1 MRTQR
6 YIVLA
11 ALLALPLLTKAQ
23 DIAISHL
30 KYNAHTCAREGYIG
44 TQTDIQNATIHAI
57 SIFDE
62 PTTSTMDFEQ
72 PFYNLSGQRVDPA
85 TYHGIVIHAG
95 HTHFLP

>member
-1 MRTQR
+1 MRTQH

-23 DIAISHL
+23 DIAIAHL
-30 KYNAHTCAREGYIG
+30 RYNAHTCAREGYIG
-44 TQTDIQNATIHAI
+44 TQTDIQNAIIHAI

-62 PTTSTMDFEQ
+62 PTTLTMDFGQ
-72 PFYNLSGQRVDPA
+72 LFCNLSGQRVDPA